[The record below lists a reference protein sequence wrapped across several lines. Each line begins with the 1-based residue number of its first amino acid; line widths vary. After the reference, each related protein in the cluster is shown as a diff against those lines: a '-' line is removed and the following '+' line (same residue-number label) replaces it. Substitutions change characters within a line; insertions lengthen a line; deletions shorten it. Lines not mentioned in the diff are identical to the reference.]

1 MATKKDNE
9 NKDNLLQMIFD
20 HIWYSI
26 FPKPRI
32 GTISQEE
39 LDEVFPIMPRI
50 LCITDKRINTEHK
63 VLDIRTCKWDLSN
76 LKI

>member
-1 MATKKDNE
+1 MTKKDNE

-20 HIWYSI
+20 YAWYKI

-39 LDEVFPIMPRI
+39 LDEVFPHLPE
-50 LCITDKRINTEHK
+50 KINYELPK
-63 VLDIRTCKWDLSN
+63 KNPKEGGSN
-76 LKI
+76 RDRG